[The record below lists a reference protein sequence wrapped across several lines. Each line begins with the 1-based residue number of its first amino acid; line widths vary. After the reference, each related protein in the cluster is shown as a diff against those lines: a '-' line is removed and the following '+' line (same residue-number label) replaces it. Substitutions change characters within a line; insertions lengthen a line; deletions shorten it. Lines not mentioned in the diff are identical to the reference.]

1 MNIII
6 IGATSG
12 IGKELAKIYIGQGH
26 TVGITGRRENLLNEI
41 KDNRPNIYTCS
52 YDVTQKDAPGHLMGL
67 IKAMGGVDTVIYSSG
82 FGKSN
87 TELTLETELAAADVN
102 VQGFMRHATTL
113 FNYWC
118 ENNKKGHLAVLS
130 SIAGIR
136 ALGIAPAYSATK
148 HFQAFYLETLR
159 QLATMRNANISFTAI
174 KPGFVATDF
183 ISGKK
188 YPLTLQKEKTIIY
201 ITDQGSYNCPT
212 PKNKKSWKKRLNS
225 VWSTVTCISHP
236 ENSNLLPSSWKKSL
250 LQLSKWAVLPASRL
264 TEVHSSR

>member
-12 IGKELAKIYIGQGH
+12 IGKELAKIYISQGH

-188 YPLTLQKEKTIIY
+188 YPLTLQKEKVAAKIVKAIEKRKKNYVIYGVWKPIALLMKLIPAPLWRGLIGRIIS
-201 ITDQGSYNCPT
+201 GKGFNG
-212 PKNKKSWKKRLNS
+212 
-225 VWSTVTCISHP
+225 
-236 ENSNLLPSSWKKSL
+236 
-250 LQLSKWAVLPASRL
+250 A
-264 TEVHSSR
+264 

>member
-12 IGKELAKIYIGQGH
+12 IGKELAKIYISQGH

-41 KDNRPNIYTCS
+41 KSNNPNIHTSS
-52 YDVTQKDAPGHLMGL
+52 YDVTQKGAPEHLMNL
-67 IKAMGGVDTVIYSSG
+67 IREMGGADTVIYSSG

-188 YPLTLQKEKTIIY
+188 YPLTLQKEKVAAKIVKAIEKKKKNCVIY
-201 ITDQGSYNCPT
+201 GV
-212 PKNKKSWKKRLNS
+212 WKPIALLMKLIPAPLWRGLIGRL
-225 VWSTVTCISHP
+225 ISGKGF
-236 ENSNLLPSSWKKSL
+236 NG
-250 LQLSKWAVLPASRL
+250 A
-264 TEVHSSR
+264 

>member
-12 IGKELAKIYIGQGH
+12 IGKELAKIYISQGH

-41 KDNRPNIYTCS
+41 KSNNPNIHTSS
-52 YDVTQKDAPGHLMGL
+52 YDVTQKDAPEHLMNL
-67 IKAMGGVDTVIYSSG
+67 IREMGGADTVIYSSG

-188 YPLTLQKEKTIIY
+188 YPLTLQKEKVAAKIVKAIEKRKKNCVIYGVWKPIALLMKLIPAPIWRGLIGRIIS
-201 ITDQGSYNCPT
+201 GKGFNG
-212 PKNKKSWKKRLNS
+212 
-225 VWSTVTCISHP
+225 
-236 ENSNLLPSSWKKSL
+236 
-250 LQLSKWAVLPASRL
+250 A
-264 TEVHSSR
+264 

>member
-12 IGKELAKIYIGQGH
+12 IGKELAKIYISQGH

-113 FNYWC
+113 FNYWS

-188 YPLTLQKEKTIIY
+188 YPLTLQKEKVAAKIVKAIEKRKKNCVIY
-201 ITDQGSYNCPT
+201 GV
-212 PKNKKSWKKRLNS
+212 WKP
-225 VWSTVTCISHP
+225 I
-236 ENSNLLPSSWKKSL
+236 SL
-250 LQLSKWAVLPASRL
+250 LMKLIPAPLWRGLIGRIISGKGFNGA
-264 TEVHSSR
+264 

>member
-12 IGKELAKIYIGQGH
+12 IGKELAKIYISQGH

-41 KDNRPNIYTCS
+41 KDNRPNIYTRS
-52 YDVTQKDAPGHLMGL
+52 YDVTQKDAPEHLMNL
-67 IKAMGGVDTVIYSSG
+67 IREMGGADTVIYSSG

-113 FNYWC
+113 FNYWY

-188 YPLTLQKEKTIIY
+188 YPLTLQKEKVAAKIVKAIEKRKKNCVIY
-201 ITDQGSYNCPT
+201 GV
-212 PKNKKSWKKRLNS
+212 WKP
-225 VWSTVTCISHP
+225 I
-236 ENSNLLPSSWKKSL
+236 SL
-250 LQLSKWAVLPASRL
+250 LMKLIPAPLWRGLIGRIISGKGFNRA
-264 TEVHSSR
+264 

>member
-12 IGKELAKIYIGQGH
+12 IGKELAKIYTNQGH

-52 YDVTQKDAPGHLMGL
+52 YDVTQKDAPKYLMNL

-113 FNYWC
+113 FNHWC

-159 QLATMRNANISFTAI
+159 QLATMRSANISFTAI

-188 YPLTLQKEKTIIY
+188 YPLTLQKEKVAAKIVKAIEKRKKNCVIYGVWKPIALLMKLIPAPLWRGLIGRIIS
-201 ITDQGSYNCPT
+201 GKGFNG
-212 PKNKKSWKKRLNS
+212 
-225 VWSTVTCISHP
+225 
-236 ENSNLLPSSWKKSL
+236 
-250 LQLSKWAVLPASRL
+250 A
-264 TEVHSSR
+264 

>member
-12 IGKELAKIYIGQGH
+12 IGKELAKIYISQGH

-41 KDNRPNIYTCS
+41 KDNRPKIYTCS
-52 YDVTQKDAPGHLMGL
+52 YDVTQKDAPEHLMNL
-67 IKAMGGVDTVIYSSG
+67 IGAMGGVDTVIYSSG

-188 YPLTLQKEKTIIY
+188 YPLTLQKEKVAAKIVKAIEKKKKNCVIYGVWKPIALLMKLIPAPLWRGLIGRIIS
-201 ITDQGSYNCPT
+201 GKGFNG
-212 PKNKKSWKKRLNS
+212 
-225 VWSTVTCISHP
+225 
-236 ENSNLLPSSWKKSL
+236 
-250 LQLSKWAVLPASRL
+250 A
-264 TEVHSSR
+264 

>member
-12 IGKELAKIYIGQGH
+12 IGKELAKIYISQGH

-188 YPLTLQKEKTIIY
+188 YPLTLQKEKVAAKIVKAIEKRKKNCVIY
-201 ITDQGSYNCPT
+201 GV
-212 PKNKKSWKKRLNS
+212 WKP
-225 VWSTVTCISHP
+225 I
-236 ENSNLLPSSWKKSL
+236 SL
-250 LQLSKWAVLPASRL
+250 LMKLIPAPLWRGLIGRIISGKGFNGA
-264 TEVHSSR
+264 

>member
-12 IGKELAKIYIGQGH
+12 IGKELAKIYISQSH
-26 TVGITGRRENLLNEI
+26 TVGITGRRENLLNEF

-52 YDVTQKDAPGHLMGL
+52 YDVTQKDAHGHLMGL

-188 YPLTLQKEKTIIY
+188 YPLTLQKEKVAAKIVKAIEKRKKNCVIYGVWKPIALLMKLIPAPLWRGLIGRIIS
-201 ITDQGSYNCPT
+201 GKGFNG
-212 PKNKKSWKKRLNS
+212 
-225 VWSTVTCISHP
+225 
-236 ENSNLLPSSWKKSL
+236 
-250 LQLSKWAVLPASRL
+250 A
-264 TEVHSSR
+264 

>member
-12 IGKELAKIYIGQGH
+12 IGKELAKIYISQGH
-26 TVGITGRRENLLNEI
+26 TVGITGRRVNLLNEI

-188 YPLTLQKEKTIIY
+188 YPLTLQKEKVAAKIVKAIEKRKKNCVIYGVWKPIALLMKLIPAPLWRGLIGRIIS
-201 ITDQGSYNCPT
+201 GKGFN
-212 PKNKKSWKKRLNS
+212 R
-225 VWSTVTCISHP
+225 
-236 ENSNLLPSSWKKSL
+236 
-250 LQLSKWAVLPASRL
+250 A
-264 TEVHSSR
+264 